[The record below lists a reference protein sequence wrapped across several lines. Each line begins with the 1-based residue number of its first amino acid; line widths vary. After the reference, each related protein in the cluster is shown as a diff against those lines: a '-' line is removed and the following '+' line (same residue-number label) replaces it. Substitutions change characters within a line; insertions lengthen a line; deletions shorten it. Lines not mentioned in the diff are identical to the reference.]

1 MVGITLVG
9 VIVLATLAGVTGALV
24 VTRAVPVATTRR
36 GRAHVAPVVAV
47 ALLAALIW
55 RVATRATLELAT
67 TAAMLLPAVELAGP
81 AALVRPTPVATTTL
95 IIAVAAVVARFTR
108 TRTTFEVTR
117 RTTRPALIMTREVAP
132 AATTRVTWIGPAPGV
147 ETVVRTRCAT
157 RVVAWIVPKRRAIT
171 VACARRRVS
180 RIVARRE
187 IARRAWSTV
196 VARMA
201 ETVVRPALVAAVR
214 ATRAR
219 PITERA
225 IRAAAVGKGPVA
237 LRSIAVRPITLWTV
251 AVATL
256 LRPLVALV
264 ERGTAELA
272 APLALFGAQ
281 GRTML
286 VAAFTR
292 AVITRAIVTTTVAAG
307 AVTPGWRTVVRA
319 AVHRA
324 SVVVTARATL
334 LERAI
339 TKRALATWPIAPR
352 PIAEATRAR
361 ATVAGAWAEAVVGA
375 ETAT

>member
-1 MVGITLVG
+1 MVGITFAG
-9 VIVLATLAGVTGALV
+9 VIVLATVAGVTTALV

-47 ALLAALIW
+47 ALLAALIG

-95 IIAVAAVVARFTR
+95 IIAVAAVVARFTW

-147 ETVVRTRCAT
+147 ETVVRTRCAA

-187 IARRAWSTV
+187 IARRARS
-196 VARMA
+196 
-201 ETVVRPALVAAVR
+201 TVVRPALVAAVR

-225 IRAAAVGKGPVA
+225 IRAAAVGIGPVT

-264 ERGTAELA
+264 ERGAAELA

-292 AVITRAIVTTTVAAG
+292 AVIKRAIVTTTVAAG

-324 SVVVTARATL
+324 AVVVTARATL